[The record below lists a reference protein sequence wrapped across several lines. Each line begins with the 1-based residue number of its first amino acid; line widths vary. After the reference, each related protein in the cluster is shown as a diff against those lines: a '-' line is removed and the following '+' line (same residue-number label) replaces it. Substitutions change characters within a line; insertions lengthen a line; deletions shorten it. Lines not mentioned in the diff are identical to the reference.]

1 MIEWLRSASEVGPSG
16 RGFGGSVSRFRLVVS
31 RNLRCRGEDFR
42 RSVVAG
48 TSRSSR
54 RAFGRRV
61 DVFTRRVG
69 ISRSSRRL
77 CTSGP
82 P

>member
-1 MIEWLRSASEVGPSG
+1 MSG
-16 RGFGGSVSRFRLVVS
+16 NLGVAARILGVVS
-31 RNLRCRGEDFR
+31 RNLRCHGEDFR
-42 RSVVAG
+42 PGVVAG
-48 TSRSSR
+48 TSRMSR

>member
-1 MIEWLRSASEVGPSG
+1 M
-16 RGFGGSVSRFRLVVS
+16 SRILGVVS

-69 ISRSSRRL
+69 ISRSSKRAFGRRVDVFTRRVGISRSPRRL
-77 CTSGP
+77 CTSGLP
-82 P
+82 